1 MFVIHIIAYT
11 YFGSIFTQNGK
22 IETSLQL
29 HSIARQAHDMKFVT
43 SCFDECWLF
52 LFGKKNKIVFD
63 AAILSSILY
72 GCESWFGVNLDS
84 MASGINIYSFFSDI
98 QNNYSR
104 YPKKNLW
111 YLKMYFGYPKYCHI
125 NFWYLK
131 KNSGYPK

>member
-43 SCFDECWLF
+43 SASTNVDFSF
-52 LFGKKNKIVFD
+52 LVKNKIVFD

-84 MASGINIYSFFSDI
+84 MASGINIYSFFQISKIIILDIQKRICDILKCILDI
-98 QNNYSR
+98 QNTVILISD
-104 YPKKNLW
+104 
-111 YLKMYFGYPKYCHI
+111 I
-125 NFWYLK
+125 
-131 KNSGYPK
+131 